1 MSKKKRKTMSKLSL
15 NTTSD
20 YSLNFDQKKRR
31 ANQIKFIVF
40 HYTGMRSEVEA
51 IKKLKNIK
59 SKVSSHYLI
68 KKNGKIINLVP
79 DLYIAWHAGIST
91 WRKKKFLNRYSIGI
105 EITNPGHEFN
115 YRNFSKKQIHSTLK
129 LSRFLVKK
137 YKIKNNSILG
147 HSDIAPDR
155 KKDPGEKFPWK
166 FLAKNKIGYWH
177 NLDEKHVS
185 KKRKK
190 KISSSGKNKFKKNL
204 LSIGYTKN
212 SQKIKKDYLKLITT
226 AFQRRF
232 RPILVNGIIDEECL
246 LISENIV
253 KKFKKIT

>member
-1 MSKKKRKTMSKLSL
+1 MPEFNLKTIINYSPNFDPIKRKFR
-15 NTTSD
+15 D
-20 YSLNFDQKKRR
+20 
-31 ANQIKFIVF
+31 IKFIIF
-40 HYTGMRSEVEA
+40 HYTGM
-51 IKKLKNIK
+51 KNERLATKRLIDSK

-68 KKNGKIINLVP
+68 RNDGKIVVLVP

-115 YRNFSKKQIHSTLK
+115 YRNFSKKQIYSILK
-129 LSRFLVKK
+129 LSRFLIKK

-204 LSIGYTKN
+204 LSIGYAKN